1 MTLFV
6 LAAVAAGCWA
16 LWRFG
21 IVGMVTRTCR
31 GVVTFAARGLLVGLG
46 LAVGWSMFGAG
57 GLMLAGLGMGVSWWA
72 SLYLKEW
79 SDCPACG
86 GSARHRGIYATG
98 SFSLCGRCAGTNGSS
113 GPGFGSCAR
122 PGRGN
127 CSPARVSI
135 ARRGAVER
143 G

>member
-98 SFSLCGRCAGTNGSS
+98 SFSLCGRCAGTNGRVI
-113 GPGFGSCAR
+113 R
-122 PGRGN
+122 PGVRIMR
-127 CSPARVSI
+127 PAR
-135 ARRGAVER
+135 ARELLASAGVDRPSWRG
-143 G
+143 